1 MARKIFKKQEIKN
14 LEKKNLKQEIKK
26 TDEVV
31 EENYSYYVLIQSIRA
46 FLDNSTTYLRLKKQ
60 VKERDKIIKINNEM
74 IDFNEKD
81 WLDIINRLLNFL
93 MKKYPTLKSD
103 FDFKVMDNKKV
114 VRCAY
119 MTKNLHLADYKM
131 SYWKGVKTK
140 YKELNEAWEFML
152 ETLARFNVIQE
163 CAYSDKLKMD
173 TKERATIRTVI
184 TKFNKTLRPK
194 ITTFLQENNI

>member
-1 MARKIFKKQEIKN
+1 MNKEIECFEKLRNMRILKNDVLKIKFYEKQF
-14 LEKKNLKQEIKK
+14 LK
-26 TDEVV
+26 
-31 EENYSYYVLIQSIRA
+31 EEL
-46 FLDNSTTYLRLKKQ
+46 
-60 VKERDKIIKINNEM
+60 KINNEM